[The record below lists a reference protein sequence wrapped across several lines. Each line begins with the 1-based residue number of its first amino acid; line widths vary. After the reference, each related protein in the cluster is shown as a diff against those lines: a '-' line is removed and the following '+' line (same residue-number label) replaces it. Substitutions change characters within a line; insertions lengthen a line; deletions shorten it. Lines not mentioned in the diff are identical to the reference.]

1 MSYDAAPAGS
11 SVVRGDDA
19 GKTHSPNLTCDRE
32 DLLGG
37 FDVEG
42 WQVGWRRRAHDL
54 CLSQGQWYQGGP
66 AQLGATTAQ
75 SFGESAARCQRW
87 GNQCSSRRRRS
98 SQGCRQ
104 QDGGT
109 EALASTRVDAF
120 FQPSSSTS
128 RQSR

>member
-19 GKTHSPNLTCDRE
+19 GKTYSPNLTCDRE

-54 CLSQGQWYQGGP
+54 CLSQGQCCQGGP
-66 AQLGATTAQ
+66 AQFGTTAAQ
-75 SFGESAARCQRW
+75 SFNQSAARF
-87 GNQCSSRRRRS
+87 
-98 SQGCRQ
+98 QGGRE
-104 QDGGT
+104 QDRGT
-109 EALASTRVDAF
+109 ETFASASPLGGDLI
-120 FQPSSSTS
+120 QPSSSPT
-128 RQSR
+128 

>member
-19 GKTHSPNLTCDRE
+19 GKTYSPNLTCDRE

-42 WQVGWRRRAHDL
+42 WQVGGRRRAHDL

-66 AQLGATTAQ
+66 AQLGTATAQ
-75 SFGESAARCQRW
+75 SFDESATRF
-87 GNQCSSRRRRS
+87 
-98 SQGCRQ
+98 QGCCE
-104 QDGGT
+104 QDRGA
-109 EALASTRVDAF
+109 EALTSTRPGGHL
-120 FQPSSSTS
+120 FQPSSPTS